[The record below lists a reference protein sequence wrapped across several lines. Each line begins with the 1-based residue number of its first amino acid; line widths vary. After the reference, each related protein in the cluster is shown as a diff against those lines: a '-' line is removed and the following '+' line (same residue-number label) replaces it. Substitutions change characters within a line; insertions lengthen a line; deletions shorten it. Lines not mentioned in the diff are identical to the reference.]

1 MHSLLIDRRSAL
13 RVGAAFGAALV
24 LPQAR
29 ACEFFADNLRIT
41 HPWCRA
47 TRLDATSVAVS
58 MFFDQVT
65 RDDRLIGVQTMVAEG
80 AEIGG
85 QQASAKIDFPIP
97 EGVETHL
104 SESGSF
110 LKLTGLKFPMQ
121 VARTYPLVLTFAH
134 GGVVQAQLNV
144 GLQAFF

>member
-1 MHSLLIDRRSAL
+1 MQSLMIHRRSAL
-13 RVGAAFGAALV
+13 RAGVALGAAFA
-24 LPQAR
+24 LPQVR
-29 ACEFFADNLRIT
+29 ACEFFADSLRIT

-65 RDDRLIGVQTMVAEG
+65 RNDRLIGVETMVAEG

-85 QQASAKIDFPIP
+85 QLARTEIDFAIP
-97 EGVETHL
+97 QGAETHL
-104 SESGSF
+104 SESGSY
-110 LKLTGLKFPMQ
+110 LKLTGLKFPLQ
-121 VARTYPLVLTFAH
+121 VARTYPLVLTFEH